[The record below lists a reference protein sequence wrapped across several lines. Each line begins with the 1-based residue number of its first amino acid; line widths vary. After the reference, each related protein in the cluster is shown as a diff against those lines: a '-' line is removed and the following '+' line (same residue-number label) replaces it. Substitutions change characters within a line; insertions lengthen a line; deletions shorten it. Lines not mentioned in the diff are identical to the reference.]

1 MLSTLGPVAETT
13 FRKRKIISQIK
24 SILPEIS
31 DLEVRYIHYIDTY
44 SSLDG
49 NQEKI
54 LNALLSYGKNP
65 KAVSNRSVNFFV
77 VPRVGTISPWS
88 SKATDIANI
97 CGLPIKRIER
107 GRVYSISFSGSLKDE
122 EKNLI
127 GSFFYD
133 RMTESLLLSEPSRA
147 QLFKENVPSPLGISS
162 LSEKGKLALHEKNNS
177 LSLALSDEEIDY
189 LYKGFSVL
197 KKDPT
202 DVELMMF
209 AQANSEHC
217 RHKVFNAKWLID
229 SQKIDKSLFQMIKNT
244 YENAPNN
251 ILSCLLYTSP
261 SPRDRG

>member
-1 MLSTLGPVAETT
+1 M
-13 FRKRKIISQIK
+13 
-24 SILPEIS
+24 PEIS

-147 QLFKENVPSPLGISS
+147 QLFKENVPCPLGSIT
-162 LSEKGKLALHEKNNS
+162 LSE
-177 LSLALSDEEIDY
+177 
-189 LYKGFSVL
+189 
-197 KKDPT
+197 
-202 DVELMMF
+202 
-209 AQANSEHC
+209 
-217 RHKVFNAKWLID
+217 
-229 SQKIDKSLFQMIKNT
+229 
-244 YENAPNN
+244 
-251 ILSCLLYTSP
+251 
-261 SPRDRG
+261 